1 MTDFRAVLERL
12 VELDKRIEDVIPGI
26 EIDNWID
33 AMDAARAALDD
44 PEGEGPSD
52 QELERFLAER
62 HRARMESESAFG
74 CPDFD
79 GAKAMA
85 ARTADTRAAIAR
97 WGRPAAPAVEP
108 IPVSER
114 LPNDG
119 DCLVTSLG
127 LRYCWWA
134 SEVYHSGQV
143 RLIWQWK
150 STIEQHDFDWCFVYW
165 LPASTQFLPTTV
177 DSDQPA

>member
-1 MTDFRAVLERL
+1 MTDFRALCAKL
-12 VELDKRIEDVIPGI
+12 LS
-26 EIDNWID
+26 EIDAGRAPVHD
-33 AMDAARAALDD
+33 RVTLKLRAALDE
-44 PEGEGPSD
+44 PEGEGAPVAWLYD
-52 QELERFLAER
+52 
-62 HRARMESESAFG
+62 G
-74 CPDFD
+74 DPWFD
-79 GAKAMA
+79 GNTWVKEWAVTTDKRLAQFKAEPSEPIPLY
-85 ARTADTRAAIAR
+85 RYS
-97 WGRPAAPAVEP
+97 RPAPAPKP

-134 SEVYHSGQV
+134 SEAYLSGQV
-143 RLIWQWK
+143 RLIWKWK

-177 DSDQPA
+177 DSDQPT